1 MLELHTLAI
10 WMEVR
15 VLTCMSLPLRI
26 DWSMCVCVYACTRKA
41 FSSSIEIRN
50 VNSFKIHEP
59 NWNLFFFHF
68 LPYFFFLSKNAVK
81 QIYKFVTDEY
91 WIWKSTEFI
100 TASFDFSVF
109 LYLKNS
115 LHGKLLN
122 RWFEWNKLLL
132 ATVKSLFLTSLRC
145 DWMFFSLS
153 LSHSDNLWNMIVFVK
168 WNSNQSDWLFFLS
181 FGFYSVVRKFVHSI
195 VDSFVL
201 CFRSFFLKMNLVFL
215 PHTVSKNHSSP
226 SFTRCFAES
235 PALGTFEAFAFDHLK
250 KSFHQ

>member
-1 MLELHTLAI
+1 M
-10 WMEVR
+10 
-15 VLTCMSLPLRI
+15 
-26 DWSMCVCVYACTRKA
+26 CVYACTRKA

-91 WIWKSTEFI
+91 WIRKSTEFI
-100 TASFDFSVF
+100 TASFDFFVF

-132 ATVKSLFLTSLRC
+132 ATVKSLFLTSLWC

-168 WNSNQSDWLFFLS
+168 WNSTDWLVIFSFVRFLFCCS
-181 FGFYSVVRKFVHSI
+181 QVCAFDRWFVCSLLSIILPENEFGFFAPYSQQKSFIAFFHS
-195 VDSFVL
+195 VL
-201 CFRSFFLKMNLVFL
+201 CRIAGSRYIWSICIWPFK
-215 PHTVSKNHSSP
+215 
-226 SFTRCFAES
+226 
-235 PALGTFEAFAFDHLK
+235 
-250 KSFHQ
+250 